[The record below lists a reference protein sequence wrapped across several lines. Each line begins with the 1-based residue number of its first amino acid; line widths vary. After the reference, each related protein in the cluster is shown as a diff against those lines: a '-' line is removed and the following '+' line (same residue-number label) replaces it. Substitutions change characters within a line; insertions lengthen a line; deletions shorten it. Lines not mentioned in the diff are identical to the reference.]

1 MHASLHLA
9 LPFDGSPVYGSSANI
24 EMTSCI
30 WILTRLRKHVW
41 NATHCLVHGPGC
53 IGQSAHLWV
62 PRLGTRYCFS
72 PSPVTPP
79 SRPPCLL
86 PSVFPLIACDRPFP
100 FPNSFLLSS
109 KWWKKCL
116 AFKLILWKS
125 FFFLPQ
131 NGNTVGSERSLSP
144 SYGDDGQLR
153 HSPQSLTPGRV
164 SNSSVISPFNFTWED
179 SALVKIPEEPRIS
192 QLKGQKPSEVTM
204 GHHWALPPK

>member
-62 PRLGTRYCFS
+62 QSWVPSLGTRYCFS

-125 FFFLPQ
+125 FFSSRKMEIPWALKGPCLPA
-131 NGNTVGSERSLSP
+131 TVMMASSGTA
-144 SYGDDGQLR
+144 
-153 HSPQSLTPGRV
+153 HSPWP
-164 SNSSVISPFNFTWED
+164 
-179 SALVKIPEEPRIS
+179 
-192 QLKGQKPSEVTM
+192 LKGFLAPV
-204 GHHWALPPK
+204 